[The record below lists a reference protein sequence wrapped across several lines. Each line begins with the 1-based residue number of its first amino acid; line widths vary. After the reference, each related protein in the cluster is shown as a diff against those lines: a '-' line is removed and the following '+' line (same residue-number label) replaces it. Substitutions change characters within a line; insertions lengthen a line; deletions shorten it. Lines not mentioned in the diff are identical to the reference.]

1 MPVILRS
8 FFAELFHG
16 IGQSATDSGFSSSS
30 ETDHHDSVTHHDC
43 FHKLDD
49 LCEELFWLLVV
60 DAVQLILDGSL
71 Q

>member
-1 MPVILRS
+1 
-8 FFAELFHG
+8 
-16 IGQSATDSGFSSSS
+16 
-30 ETDHHDSVTHHDC
+30 
-43 FHKLDD
+43 LDD